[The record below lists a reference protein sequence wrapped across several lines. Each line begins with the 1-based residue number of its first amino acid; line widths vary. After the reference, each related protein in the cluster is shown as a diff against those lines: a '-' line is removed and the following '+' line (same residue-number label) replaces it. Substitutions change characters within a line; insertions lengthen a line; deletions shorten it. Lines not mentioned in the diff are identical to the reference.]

1 MIKYLEDL
9 YWKGKKDIFVAI
21 VINILILAFT
31 AGILYAQC
39 TMDLTALESRLLN
52 FIFMIPIF
60 LAFFRFGLGYGLA
73 IGILDILCNFIFPHP
88 DSALYLPGLIV
99 FICQMISFILM
110 ASFINGVRQN
120 IFNMADEI
128 TKKTEQVKTADARS
142 NSELLEVLVKVIDAK
157 DSYTY
162 QHSKRVAYYARCL
175 ALSSGFPEEAAERV
189 YIAGM
194 LHDVGK
200 IGMNENILNKRSAL
214 TEAEKAEASRHP
226 IVGARI
232 AENLNCFKDV
242 IPAIYYHHEV
252 YNGSG
257 YPEGLKGE
265 KIPVAARILSIADAF
280 DAMTSSRSYRVGMP
294 VEEAVKRLV
303 ENIGNQFDPHLVVRF
318 IDLIKNK
325 GIFVEKREYAAK
337 PGAAVTVDESEY
349 DNINR

>member
-1 MIKYLEDL
+1 
-9 YWKGKKDIFVAI
+9 
-21 VINILILAFT
+21 
-31 AGILYAQC
+31 
-39 TMDLTALESRLLN
+39 
-52 FIFMIPIF
+52 
-60 LAFFRFGLGYGLA
+60 
-73 IGILDILCNFIFPHP
+73 
-88 DSALYLPGLIV
+88 
-99 FICQMISFILM
+99 M
-110 ASFINGVRQN
+110 AE
-120 IFNMADEI
+120 EI
-128 TKKTEQVKTADARS
+128 TKKTELAKNADART

-189 YIAGM
+189 YIAGI

-214 TEAEKAEASRHP
+214 TEEEKAEASRHP

-280 DAMTSSRSYRVGMP
+280 DAMTSNRSYRVGMP

-325 GIFVEKREYAAK
+325 GIFVEKSESAVQ
-337 PGAAVTVDESEY
+337 PGAAVSVDESEY